1 MSGATRSAERI
12 STIQGRRFL
21 QMERRPSCVCTK
33 GIGRATI
40 LPFGNAVPSFRRMD
54 ELDRMYRRLVQNVRT
69 GFPDLLGRP
78 FEVAELYTTLIPY
91 RHNRRELELDTNQ
104 DYEHALLR
112 LLSGERGY
120 LIGDPQMQTDLRSEL
135 DSPNPDLTKFRAY
148 STTMVSIA
156 PDGVR
161 TVEPAA
167 LRRPGSGGT
176 AAIPTNAAPPPA
188 AAVQAA
194 MADRPTLG
202 VPEQAA
208 PAARP
213 KPASRPAP
221 PPPPPSAPAPVP
233 TPAPQ
238 PTLAATGQRSIV
250 ASGNCRYCGGDL
262 PEGRNITFCP
272 HCGQNLTVLNCPACG
287 TELDVGW
294 RFCTTC
300 GRAAG

>member
-1 MSGATRSAERI
+1 
-12 STIQGRRFL
+12 
-21 QMERRPSCVCTK
+21 
-33 GIGRATI
+33 
-40 LPFGNAVPSFRRMD
+40 MD

-120 LIGDPQMQTDLRSEL
+120 LIGDPQMQLEFRSEL

-148 STTMVSIA
+148 ATTMVSIA

-161 TVEPAA
+161 TADAPA

-176 AAIPTNAAPPPA
+176 AAIPSTAAPAPAPPPA
-188 AAVQAA
+188 PAAQA
-194 MADRPTLG
+194 MAERPTLG
-202 VPEQAA
+202 VPESATSA
-208 PAARP
+208 RPTAARSAP
-213 KPASRPAP
+213 PAP
-221 PPPPPSAPAPVP
+221 PAPP
-233 TPAPQ
+233 TPLTAPQ
-238 PTLAATGQRSIV
+238 PALTATGQRSI
-250 ASGNCRYCGGDL
+250 AGGGDCRYCGGEL

-272 HCGQNLTVLNCPACG
+272 HCGQNLTVVNCPACG

-294 RFCTTC
+294 KFCTTC
-300 GRAAG
+300 GRAAS

>member
-1 MSGATRSAERI
+1 
-12 STIQGRRFL
+12 
-21 QMERRPSCVCTK
+21 
-33 GIGRATI
+33 
-40 LPFGNAVPSFRRMD
+40 MD

-120 LIGDPQMQTDLRSEL
+120 LIGDPVMQTELRAEL

-156 PDGVR
+156 PDGAR
-161 TVEPAA
+161 SVEAPV

-176 AAIPTNAAPPPA
+176 AAIPANAAPPAPA
-188 AAVQAA
+188 PAPATQA
-194 MADRPTLG
+194 MAERPTLG
-202 VPEQAA
+202 VPEQASRPA
-208 PAARP
+208 P
-213 KPASRPAP
+213 RPAP
-221 PPPPPSAPAPVP
+221 PPAAPPPPPSV
-233 TPAPQ
+233 PQ

-250 ASGNCRYCGGDL
+250 ASGTCRYCGGSL
-262 PEGRNITFCP
+262 PDGRNITFCP
-272 HCGQNLTVLNCPACG
+272 HCGQNLTVVNCPACG

-294 RFCTTC
+294 KFCTTC
-300 GRAAG
+300 GRAAS

>member
-1 MSGATRSAERI
+1 
-12 STIQGRRFL
+12 
-21 QMERRPSCVCTK
+21 
-33 GIGRATI
+33 
-40 LPFGNAVPSFRRMD
+40 MD

-104 DYEHALLR
+104 DYEHVLLR

-135 DSPNPDLTKFRAY
+135 ESPNPDLSKFRAY

-156 PDGVR
+156 PDGARSAEAPV
-161 TVEPAA
+161 

-176 AAIPTNAAPPPA
+176 AAIPAPASAPA
-188 AAVQAA
+188 TQA

-202 VPEQAA
+202 VPEQRPPARPQPAPRAATAA
-208 PAARP
+208 PAVP
-213 KPASRPAP
+213 PAP
-221 PPPPPSAPAPVP
+221 PAPIV
-233 TPAPQ
+233 APQ
-238 PTLAATGQRSIV
+238 PNLAATGQRSIV
-250 ASGNCRYCGGDL
+250 GTGNCRYCGGSL
-262 PEGRNITFCP
+262 PEGRNITYCP
-272 HCGQNLTVLNCPACG
+272 HCGQNLTVANCPACG

-294 RFCTTC
+294 KYCTTC
-300 GRAAG
+300 GRAAS

>member
-1 MSGATRSAERI
+1 
-12 STIQGRRFL
+12 
-21 QMERRPSCVCTK
+21 
-33 GIGRATI
+33 
-40 LPFGNAVPSFRRMD
+40 MD

-104 DYEHALLR
+104 DYEQALLR

-120 LIGDPQMQTDLRSEL
+120 LIGDPQMQADLRSEL

-148 STTMVSIA
+148 STTMISIA
-156 PDGVR
+156 PDGAR
-161 TVEPAA
+161 TVEPPV

-176 AAIPTNAAPPPA
+176 AAIPVNAPAPAPA
-188 AAVQAA
+188 AQA
-194 MADRPTLG
+194 MAERPTLG

-208 PAARP
+208 PVRQP
-213 KPASRPAP
+213 PQPRPAP
-221 PPPPPSAPAPVP
+221 APSAPAAAPA
-233 TPAPQ
+233 TPPIAASQ
-238 PTLAATGQRSIV
+238 PTVSAIGQRSIV
-250 ASGNCRYCGGDL
+250 ASGNCRYCSGAL
-262 PEGRNITFCP
+262 PEGRNITYCP
-272 HCGQNLTVLNCPACG
+272 HCGQNLTVANCPACG

-294 RFCTTC
+294 KFCTTC